1 MYKQKEFRLRNS
13 GLSLSVSPLYT
24 KSPVSLK
31 ICYLNARSLHKHI
44 DDVHKDLNHSNTDIS
59 IFQRQDLLI
68 QIMIACMPL
77 MDIVCLEMI
86 VTLIALQDLLEVQLY
101 TAESNSFLA
110 LLIVLIGMVL
120 S

>member
-1 MYKQKEFRLRNS
+1 
-13 GLSLSVSPLYT
+13 
-24 KSPVSLK
+24 
-31 ICYLNARSLHKHI
+31 
-44 DDVHKDLNHSNTDIS
+44 
-59 IFQRQDLLI
+59 
-68 QIMIACMPL
+68 MIACMPL

>member
-1 MYKQKEFRLRNS
+1 MQ
-13 GLSLSVSPLYT
+13 GHYT
-24 KSPVSLK
+24 
-31 ICYLNARSLHKHI
+31 NI
-44 DDVHKDLNHSNTDIS
+44 DDICKDLNYSNTDIS
-59 IFQRQDLLI
+59 IFERQDLLI
-68 QIMIACMPL
+68 QIMIVCMPL

-110 LLIVLIGMVL
+110 LLVVLIEMVL